1 WLFPWTSL
9 GEAREGARE
18 QTRSAECG
26 IGTEPQ
32 EQAVANCRKQGTGG
46 QALPFS
52 SFWREVRR
60 AHGCK
65 SFVDSCLANSLF
77 CWKGSVRK
85 RLGRET
91 CGRPSGRVGRPPTTA
106 RGTVG
111 RPATTIVLV
120 KFGW

>member
-1 WLFPWTSL
+1 MERDLVPKIKVYVRRRGSERSKIQSPRSKEGGAFPFRFFEGKFFGTVWRKMLPHWWLWLFPWTSL

-52 SFWREVRR
+52 SFWREV
-60 AHGCK
+60 
-65 SFVDSCLANSLF
+65 
-77 CWKGSVRK
+77 
-85 RLGRET
+85 
-91 CGRPSGRVGRPPTTA
+91 
-106 RGTVG
+106 
-111 RPATTIVLV
+111 
-120 KFGW
+120 